1 MQIIRTVRGISAW
14 SRSLHREGVMIG
26 LVPTMGALHH
36 GHGMLIRTAR
46 IACDAVAVSLFV
58 NPRQFGPSEDF
69 SRYPRRFKED
79 AALCRRE
86 GVDVLFAPSP
96 NMMYPPGF
104 QTLVMVR
111 QLSHRWEGAHRPG
124 HFDGVATV
132 VTKLISLVRPDKT
145 FFGQKDYQQ
154 AVMVKQLVADLNLG
168 AQVAIHPTVREPDG
182 LAMSSRNVYLTAAQ
196 RRVAPILYRALQ
208 AGRDALKAGVRSG
221 ARIRRVMANRISA
234 EPSVRIDYLAVCDA
248 ATLEPLTRVTGKT
261 VLLGAIRLGRIRLID
276 NVLVNGVMYRQDAKP
291 G

>member
-104 QTLVMVR
+104 QTSVMVR
-111 QLSHRWEGAHRPG
+111 QLSHRWEGAHRSG

-145 FFGQKDYQQ
+145 FVGQKDYQQ
-154 AVMVKQLVADLNLG
+154 AVMVRQLVADLNLG
-168 AQVAIHPTVREPDG
+168 AQVAIHAHCPV
-182 LAMSSRNVYLTAAQ
+182 LV
-196 RRVAPILYRALQ
+196 
-208 AGRDALKAGVRSG
+208 
-221 ARIRRVMANRISA
+221 ARI
-234 EPSVRIDYLAVCDA
+234 
-248 ATLEPLTRVTGKT
+248 
-261 VLLGAIRLGRIRLID
+261 
-276 NVLVNGVMYRQDAKP
+276 
-291 G
+291 

>member
-104 QTLVMVR
+104 QTSVMVR

-208 AGRDALKAGVRSG
+208 AGRDALKAGMRSG

-276 NVLVNGVMYRQDAKP
+276 NVLVNGVMSRQDAKP

>member
-69 SRYPRRFKED
+69 FRYPRRFKED

-104 QTLVMVR
+104 QTSVMVR

>member
-1 MQIIRTVRGISAW
+1 
-14 SRSLHREGVMIG
+14 
-26 LVPTMGALHH
+26 
-36 GHGMLIRTAR
+36 LIRTAR

-104 QTLVMVR
+104 QTSVMVR

-276 NVLVNGVMYRQDAKP
+276 NVLVNRVIYRQDAKL

>member
-1 MQIIRTVRGISAW
+1 MQIIRTVLGISAW

-46 IACDAVAVSLFV
+46 IGCDAVAVSLFV

-79 AALCRRE
+79 AALCRSE

-104 QTLVMVR
+104 QTSVMVR

-154 AVMVKQLVADLNLG
+154 AVMVRQLVADLNLG